1 MSTPIHRS
9 GKLDQLK
16 SVSTVVAD
24 TGEIEEIKRHRPVDA
39 TTNPSL
45 LLKAA
50 QMDEYAPVIEEV
62 IAGAKGSSGNTEEI
76 VKDVVDRVAIKF
88 GAEILKLIPGRVS
101 VEVDARLS
109 FDAVRTLE
117 KARKLIGL
125 FDDAGIGRERV
136 LIKIAS
142 TWEGIQAART
152 LEKQGINCNLTLL
165 FGFAQAKACADAGV
179 FLVSP
184 FVGRIL
190 DWHKKNTGLDFAPQE
205 DPGVLSVTRIY
216 NYYKKHGFKTVVMG
230 RASVTSAK
238 SRNWLAVTV

>member
-62 IAGAKGSSGNTEEI
+62 IAGAKGSSGNAEEI

-117 KARKLIGL
+117 KARKLIG
-125 FDDAGIGRERV
+125 
-136 LIKIAS
+136 
-142 TWEGIQAART
+142 
-152 LEKQGINCNLTLL
+152 
-165 FGFAQAKACADAGV
+165 
-179 FLVSP
+179 
-184 FVGRIL
+184 
-190 DWHKKNTGLDFAPQE
+190 
-205 DPGVLSVTRIY
+205 
-216 NYYKKHGFKTVVMG
+216 
-230 RASVTSAK
+230 
-238 SRNWLAVTV
+238 